1 MATRNGMWFKKTTSQ
16 TINEAQWWNEK
27 TIRRQGGYDFD
38 KSNIPAE
45 VRWIP
50 KGTLL
55 KLDKTTGKVKVLK
68 TAEVTAVAEA
78 ETKTIKVKDNG
89 ILMAGDVLNGSTITK
104 IVVAEGIATL
114 TVDKVNVK
122 LNVGDVVSDLADE
135 NEVALGFQYETND
148 LRDNDY
154 PQATP
159 TLVAMEIEK
168 DTLPLPIS
176 DKLIEALN
184 KPGIGMHLFREQ

>member
-27 TIRRQGGYDFD
+27 TVRRQGGYDFD

-89 ILMAGDVLNGSTITK
+89 ILMVGDVLNGSTITK

-122 LNVGDVVSDLADE
+122 LNVGDVISDLADE

-176 DKLIEALN
+176 GKLIEALN
-184 KPGIGMHLFREQ
+184 KPGIGIHLFREQ